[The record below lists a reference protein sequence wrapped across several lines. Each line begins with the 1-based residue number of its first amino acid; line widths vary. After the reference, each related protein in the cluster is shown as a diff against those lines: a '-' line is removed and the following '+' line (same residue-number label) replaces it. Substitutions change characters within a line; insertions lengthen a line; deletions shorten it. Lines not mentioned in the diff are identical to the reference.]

1 MYGCMTIRFDK
12 GVLIDRK
19 SPPLRPFLLLL
30 EGTEMDFNF
39 VRQGPRIWEVQEVF
53 FFHIESKVNLRR
65 KLRNDWLEKWT
76 IWVEV
81 CPILKM
87 GKNISAR
94 GCNCLINNKIYMQDL
109 HTIPRFPAD
118 SFKMTALQVGW
129 KKSAFLKPF
138 APPWESRNI
147 IDSKDIKSAGVA
159 VRQKTLRKR
168 KEFPFHPSKTGW
180 LWEEVFS
187 ESIAPTKF

>member
-1 MYGCMTIRFDK
+1 MAVWPFDLTKVFWLTENRPPCGHFCSSWRAQRWISTLFVK
-12 GVLIDRK
+12 GPEFGRSK
-19 SPPLRPFLLLL
+19 RC
-30 EGTEMDFNF
+30 
-39 VRQGPRIWEVQEVF
+39 F